1 MTFSEAILLLAL
13 IFVVAG
19 GAYLYL
25 QRRDRATVHPVT
37 PYAEGLR
44 AILDGDR
51 LKALQRLKDCVT
63 SDSSNVDAYL
73 RLGTLSAEMDDLP
86 RAIKIHRALTFRA
99 DLSQAQKIEVYRAL
113 AQDYLRTS
121 DVSRALESIEQVL
134 SLNKKDRWAL
144 EKKSALQSAQR
155 DWSAAYD
162 SAEKAL
168 QYGSPVS
175 SRSLAVLKMQ
185 LGLKLCAEKKER
197 DGRVQFREALKLDAT
212 VPGPYLYW
220 GDSYIRENRTE
231 DAVKI
236 WRRLLDTNPGR
247 SYLVFDRL
255 ETRLFDLGRFSE
267 IEQIYRGLIRSDAK
281 NVHAYAALSRFLEK
295 RGDRGDAIAVL
306 MDGLHQ
312 NPESLWLR
320 RRLVQIYS
328 DVRDVEH
335 VIQLSRDILSRV
347 MKEGYDFKCAECGHL
362 SAEPLWHCPKC
373 NKLDTYNA

>member
-134 SLNKKDRWAL
+134 SLNKKDRC
-144 EKKSALQSAQR
+144 
-155 DWSAAYD
+155 
-162 SAEKAL
+162 
-168 QYGSPVS
+168 
-175 SRSLAVLKMQ
+175 VL
-185 LGLKLCAEKKER
+185 L
-197 DGRVQFREALKLDAT
+197 
-212 VPGPYLYW
+212 
-220 GDSYIRENRTE
+220 
-231 DAVKI
+231 
-236 WRRLLDTNPGR
+236 
-247 SYLVFDRL
+247 
-255 ETRLFDLGRFSE
+255 
-267 IEQIYRGLIRSDAK
+267 
-281 NVHAYAALSRFLEK
+281 
-295 RGDRGDAIAVL
+295 
-306 MDGLHQ
+306 
-312 NPESLWLR
+312 
-320 RRLVQIYS
+320 
-328 DVRDVEH
+328 
-335 VIQLSRDILSRV
+335 
-347 MKEGYDFKCAECGHL
+347 
-362 SAEPLWHCPKC
+362 
-373 NKLDTYNA
+373 